1 MSVLLYVG
9 ITLLCGLL
17 FGRLAKLIGL
27 PNVTGYL
34 VAGLVIGPYVLGI
47 VNAEAVES
55 MNVVS
60 EIALGFIAFSIGS
73 EFKLTYLKEV
83 GIAPVVIAVLE
94 GLAAVAFVIGGL
106 LLFGF
111 DPPLAIML
119 GAIASATAPAATIM
133 VIKQYRA
140 KGPVTKT
147 LLSVVALDDAVALI
161 AFGFAV
167 AYTKSITSGDGNLLK
182 TIMEPFAELGI
193 SILLGVV
200 LSLALLIPL
209 RYFKKES
216 NRLCA
221 IVGVVFVGIALAE
234 YAGASALLT
243 CMILG
248 ATFVNV
254 SKDAMSVFKITD
266 TITPPIFMIFFVV
279 SGAELD
285 ISLIPSI
292 GLIGLIY
299 VFARVLG
306 KYSGAWLGSVLTK
319 APPMVKK
326 YLGFALIPQAGVA
339 IGLTI
344 VADRVVPEYAGQ
356 IRAVILCATLIYE
369 LTGPVISKLALVKA
383 GEIDLT
389 PKNTSSGCGIR

>member
-1 MSVLLYVG
+1 MSILLYVG
-9 ITLLCGLL
+9 LTLLCGLL

-34 VAGLVIGPYVLGI
+34 VAGLIIGPYMLGI
-47 VNAEAVES
+47 VSADTVEGIS
-55 MNVVS
+55 IAS
-60 EIALGFIAFSIGS
+60 EMALGFIALSIGS
-73 EFKLTYLKEV
+73 EFKLSYLKEV
-83 GIAPVVIAVLE
+83 GVTPVVIAVFE
-94 GLAAVAFVIGGL
+94 GVGAIVFVIGGL

-111 DPPLAIML
+111 EPPLAIML

-140 KGPVTKT
+140 QGPVTKT

-167 AYTKSITSGDGNLLK
+167 AYTKSITSGEGNLLK
-182 TIMEPFAELGI
+182 IILEPFAELGI
-193 SILLGVV
+193 SILLGVA
-200 LSLALLIPL
+200 LSLAMLVPL
-209 RYFKKES
+209 HFFKKES
-216 NRLCA
+216 NRMCA
-221 IVGVVFVGIALAE
+221 IVGVVFIAIALAE

-248 ATFVNV
+248 AMLINI

-266 TITPPIFMIFFVV
+266 MITPPIFMIFFVI

-292 GLIGLIY
+292 GLIGIIY
-299 VFARVLG
+299 LVVRVIG
-306 KYSGAWLGSVLTK
+306 KYTGARIGAVVTK
-319 APPMVKK
+319 APLMVKK
-326 YLGFALIPQAGVA
+326 YLGWALIPQAGVA
-339 IGLTI
+339 IGLTL
-344 VADRVVPEYAGQ
+344 VADRVVPEYSGQ

-369 LTGPVISKLALVKA
+369 LIGPVISKLALIKA
-383 GEIDLT
+383 GEIERV
-389 PKNTSSGCGIR
+389 PKKKTS